1 MSEEEKD
8 YGVYNKRKHLDGC
21 YCGYQ
26 FEIDEADLE
35 ELKKGKVIYFTL
47 NYGEYAVAL
56 TCKER
61 NIEVTFK
68 YDD

>member
-1 MSEEEKD
+1 MSEKD

-26 FEIDEADLE
+26 IEIDEADLE
-35 ELKKGKVIYFTL
+35 ELKKGKVIYFNL

-61 NIEVTFK
+61 NINVTFK